1 MCSKNDS
8 FSRRDFLKT
17 AGAVG
22 IGSLMAPVTSLSLA
36 GDPANSIGA
45 ENKIVPTRPFGRTG
59 ERVSML
65 SLGGAFHWSNLM
77 LMKQAFE
84 RGVTYWDTAPGYG
97 NGHSEEAIGK
107 YFLKFPEDR
116 KKVFLV
122 TKLDTFHTPS
132 MTKSLEISLER
143 MKTSYVDL
151 MLMHGI
157 SNAYEMDDS
166 IKKWAEKLKAHGKIR
181 FFGFSTHSNMASCL
195 RDGAKLGW
203 IDGIMPTYNFRVM
216 NKDEMKHAVEACF
229 NAGIGLTAMK
239 TQATGWGSSSQR
251 LSDREQSLLNQFKA
265 NGLTLEQAKLK
276 AVWRDTRIA
285 SICSHMTNMTIL
297 AANISAALNKRAL
310 SNKDTDILEQY
321 AGETTSG
328 YCAGCAS
335 ICESPLLHE
344 VPVSDVMRFLMY
356 SRCYGEVERASAAF
370 HALPKAA
377 RSKMARLNYT
387 EAERR
392 CPQGM
397 PIGRLMREAVSEL
410 A

>member
-1 MCSKNDS
+1 MTRENGS
-8 FSRRDFLKT
+8 FTRRDFLKT

-22 IGSLMAPVTSLSLA
+22 IGSLIAPATSLSVT
-36 GDPANSIGA
+36 GDPANSTGTELKSI
-45 ENKIVPTRPFGRTG
+45 PTRPFGRTG
-59 ERVSML
+59 EQVSIL
-65 SLGGAFHWSNLM
+65 ALGGAFHWSNLL
-77 LMKQAFE
+77 LMKQAID

-122 TKLDTFHTPS
+122 TKADTFHTPS
-132 MTKSLEISLER
+132 MTTSFENSLER

-151 MLMHGI
+151 LLMHGI
-157 SNAYEMDDS
+157 SNAYDMNDS
-166 IKKWAEKLKAHGKIR
+166 IKNWAEKLKASGKIR

-216 NKDEMKHAVEACF
+216 NQKEMKNAVAACF

-239 TQATGWGSSSQR
+239 TQATGWGSSTQP
-251 LSDREQSLLNQFKA
+251 LSDREQSILNQLKA
-265 NGLTLEQAKLK
+265 NGLTVEQAKLK

-285 SICSHMTNMTIL
+285 SICSHMTNRTIL
-297 AANISAALNKRAL
+297 SANISAALDKRAL
-310 SNKDTDILEQY
+310 SNEDTEILKQY
-321 AGETTSG
+321 AGETTSS

-356 SRCYGEVERASAAF
+356 SRCYGERERASAAF
-370 HALPKAA
+370 HALPKAT
-377 RSKMARLNYT
+377 RSKMARINYT
-387 EAERR
+387 KAERR

-397 PIGRLMREAVSEL
+397 PIGRLMHEAVSEL

>member
-1 MCSKNDS
+1 MSSKNGS

-36 GDPANSIGA
+36 GDSAHSIGA
-45 ENKIVPTRPFGRTG
+45 ETKIVPTRSFGRTG
-59 ERVSML
+59 ERVSTL
-65 SLGGAFHWSNLM
+65 ALGGAFHWSNLR
-77 LMKQAFE
+77 LMKHAFD

-97 NGHSEEAIGK
+97 NGQSEKAIGK

-122 TKLDTFHTPS
+122 TKLDTFHPPS
-132 MTKSLEISLER
+132 MTTSFENSLER

-151 MLMHGI
+151 LLMHGI
-157 SNAYEMDDS
+157 STAYDMDNS
-166 IKKWAEKLKAHGKIR
+166 IKEWAQKMKASAKIR

-216 NKDEMKHAVEACF
+216 NKEEMQHAVEACF
-229 NAGIGLTAMK
+229 KAGIGLTAMK
-239 TQATGWGSSSQR
+239 TQATGWGSSTQR
-251 LSDREQSLLNQFKA
+251 LSDREQSVLNQFKA

-276 AVWRDTRIA
+276 VVWRDTRIA
-285 SICSHMTNMTIL
+285 SICSHMTNMSVL
-297 AANISAALNKRAL
+297 SANISAALDKKAL
-310 SNKDTDILEQY
+310 SIKDTDLFEHY

-335 ICESPLLHE
+335 LCEPPLLDQ
-344 VPVSDVMRFLMY
+344 VPISDVMRFLMY
-356 SRCYGEVERASAAF
+356 SRCYGEVERASAEF
-370 HALPKAA
+370 HALPEVV
-377 RSKMARLNYT
+377 RNRMAELDYT

>member
-1 MCSKNDS
+1 MTRKNGS

-22 IGSLMAPVTSLSLA
+22 IGSLIAPADSLSMV
-36 GDPANSIGA
+36 GNPVKSTDA
-45 ENKIVPTRPFGRTG
+45 EPKTVPMRPFGRTG
-59 ERVSML
+59 ERVSIL
-65 SLGGAFHWSNLM
+65 ALGGAFHWSNLM
-77 LMKQAFE
+77 LMKHAFE
-84 RGVTYWDTAPGYG
+84 RGVTYWDTAPSYG
-97 NGHSEEAIGK
+97 NGNSEEGIGK
-107 YFLKFPEDR
+107 YFLKYPGDR

-122 TKLDTFHTPS
+122 TKSSTFHTPS
-132 MTKSLEISLER
+132 MTTSLENSLER
-143 MKTSYVDL
+143 MKTDYVDL
-151 MLMHGI
+151 LLMHGI
-157 SNAYEMDDS
+157 SNTYDMDDS
-166 IKKWAEKLKAHGKIR
+166 IKNWSEKLKANGKIR
-181 FFGFSTHSNMASCL
+181 LFGFSTHSNMEACL

-216 NKDEMKHAVEACF
+216 NNEAMNRAVEDCT

-251 LSDREQSLLNQFKA
+251 LNNRESSVLNRFKA
-265 NGLTLEQAKLK
+265 GGMTIEQAKLK

-285 SICSHMTNMTIL
+285 SICSHMANMTIL
-297 AANISAALNKRAL
+297 SANISAALDKTPF
-310 SNKDTDILEQY
+310 SSTDADLFQQY
-321 AGETTSG
+321 AVETASH

-335 ICESPLLHE
+335 NCEPTLDQAI
-344 VPVSDVMRFLMY
+344 PVSDVMRFMMY
-356 SRCYGEVERASAAF
+356 RRCYGESERAKAAF
-370 HALPKAA
+370 HELPGSVRGA
-377 RSKMARLNYT
+377 MARLNYT